1 MTLVHRKKGQCDDEM
16 NANHRVHV
24 GFYYE
29 SAKKCNLFVAP
40 GIFWRL
46 IRQSSQDKEGDQNSL

>member
-24 GFYYE
+24 GLYYE
-29 SAKKCNLFVAP
+29 SVKKCNLFVAA
-40 GIFWRL
+40 GIFRRL
-46 IRQSSQDKEGDQNSL
+46 IHKSREDEQRG